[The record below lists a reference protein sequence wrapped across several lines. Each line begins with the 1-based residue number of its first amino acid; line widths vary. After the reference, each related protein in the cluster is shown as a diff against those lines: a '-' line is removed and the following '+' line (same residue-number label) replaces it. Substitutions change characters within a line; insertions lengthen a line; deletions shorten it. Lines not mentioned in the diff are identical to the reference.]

1 MAAPSIAATVASFAG
16 QMAEIAAA
24 SAEMSVISTKTNVQ
38 IGADNNQKQTAA
50 SVMR

>member
-1 MAAPSIAATVASFAG
+1 MASISATVEKFSG

-24 SAEMSVISTKTNVQ
+24 SAEMSVISTRTNVQ

-50 SVMR
+50 SVMK